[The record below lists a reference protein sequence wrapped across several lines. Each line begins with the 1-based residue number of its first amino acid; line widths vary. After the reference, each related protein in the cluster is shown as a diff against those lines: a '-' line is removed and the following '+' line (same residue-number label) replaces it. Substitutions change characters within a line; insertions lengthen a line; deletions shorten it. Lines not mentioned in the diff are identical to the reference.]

1 MEIRL
6 TFQERL
12 KDLRTERGMTLSD
25 LEKATG
31 ISRSS
36 LGKYESDDCKE
47 VSHASIVTLAK
58 YYGVTSDYLL
68 GLSEN
73 KNPANADL
81 SDLHLQDDVIA
92 ILKGG
97 KLNNR
102 LLCELIRHEGFRRFL
117 TDAEIYVDG
126 LAEMQIRNLNIGV
139 DTVRMQIEDR
149 FSPDKEELYRRALE
163 AAHIDEGRYFAG
175 IIHEDLDG
183 ILADIR
189 EAHKHDRLS
198 APEENPAAEFGKDIA
213 EITKGEGEKNE
224 AAMKAAAK
232 MFGLNK
238 EDLSDEDWA
247 AFVRIIQAVERKNG
261 GKGRKKSK
269 RYPIN

>member
-1 MEIRL
+1 MEIKL

-36 LGKYESDDCKE
+36 LGKYESDECKE

-102 LLCELIRHEGFRRFL
+102 LLCELIRHKGFRRFL

-139 DTVRMQIEDR
+139 DAARMQIEER
-149 FSPDKEELYRRALE
+149 FNPDKEELYRRALE

-175 IIHEDLDG
+175 MIHEDLDG

-198 APEENPAAEFGKDIA
+198 APEELPAEAFAREIA
-213 EITKGEGEKNE
+213 DLSKKEGDKIDN
-224 AAMKAAAK
+224 AMKAAAK
-232 MFGLNK
+232 MFGLGK
-238 EDLSDEDWA
+238 DDLSEEDWA
-247 AFVRIIQAVERKNG
+247 ALARIMRVVDRKNG
-261 GKGRKKSK
+261 GKKRGKK
-269 RYPIN
+269 

>member
-1 MEIRL
+1 MEIKL

-31 ISRSS
+31 ISRSA
-36 LGKYESDDCKE
+36 LGKYESDEYKE

-73 KNPANADL
+73 KNPANANL
-81 SDLHLQDDVIA
+81 SDLHLQDDVID
-92 ILKGG
+92 ILKSG

-102 LLCELIRHEGFRRFL
+102 LICELIRHEGSRRFL

-139 DTVRMQIEDR
+139 DAARMQIENR

-163 AAHIDEGRYFAG
+163 AAHIDEGRYFTG

-198 APEENPAAEFGKDIA
+198 APEVNPAEEFGKDIA
-213 EITKGEGEKNE
+213 QITKGGSEKNE
-224 AAMKAAAK
+224 AAMKVAAK
-232 MFGLNK
+232 LFGLNK

-247 AFVRIIQAVERKNG
+247 AFVRIVQAVERKNK
-261 GKGRKKSK
+261 GKRRGK
-269 RYPIN
+269 R